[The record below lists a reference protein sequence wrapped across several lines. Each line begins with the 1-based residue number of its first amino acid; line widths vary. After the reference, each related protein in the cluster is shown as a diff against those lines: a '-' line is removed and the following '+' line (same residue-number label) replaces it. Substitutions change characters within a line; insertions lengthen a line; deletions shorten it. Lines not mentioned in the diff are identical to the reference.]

1 MEQHAAK
8 KYMINH
14 VYVISTVVASSFLI
28 TFLVS
33 AQIYDQRQVPVN
45 PLVSCLLITMYLVLL
60 FRKPYLQEFAGRK
73 LFQAKINITEEILAW
88 KTFILKKTYRKTCP
102 KA

>member
-8 KYMINH
+8 KNMINH

-45 PLVSCLLITMYLVLL
+45 PLISCLLITMYLVLL

-73 LFQAKINITEEILAW
+73 LVQAKINITEEILAW
-88 KTFILKKTYRKTCP
+88 KTFILKKTNRKTCP